1 MHDLASEMGEQL
13 EAIASSLAYFT
24 EVGVPTI
31 RLNQKH
37 GAANLQNLSTVATFF
52 SAGSWRRARGWRGE
66 TLTSAQSPRRR
77 CSSHST

>member
-1 MHDLASEMGEQL
+1 VQRYLHDLTGEMGEQL
-13 EAIASSLAYFT
+13 DAITSSLAYFT

-52 SAGSWRRARGWRGE
+52 SAGQCRYHLE
-66 TLTSAQSPRRR
+66 VPDTYLPR
-77 CSSHST
+77 